1 MIKKLAILS
10 LILIACCVAS
20 AEEVEDASIRLK
32 ETIVTTTGFNE
43 NQKKQIK
50 NVIVVRS
57 RDIQDKGHN
66 SVEEVLNSVP
76 GVIISGDFIDIR
88 GQGDAEGSNGVNA
101 LNNVKV
107 LVDGVELNLT
117 EQITKTLPINSIP
130 VETIDRIEIINGGG
144 TVLYGSGTS
153 GGVVNIITKKLTI
166 IKLQVEF
173 TIKIVLMQLTNMELV

>member
-57 RDIQDKGHN
+57 EDIQDKGHN

-76 GVIISGDFIDIR
+76 GVIISGDLLIFVDKEMQR
-88 GQGDAEGSNGVNA
+88 EAMGVNA

-107 LVDGVELNLT
+107 LVDE
-117 EQITKTLPINSIP
+117 
-130 VETIDRIEIINGGG
+130 
-144 TVLYGSGTS
+144 
-153 GGVVNIITKKLTI
+153 
-166 IKLQVEF
+166 
-173 TIKIVLMQLTNMELV
+173 